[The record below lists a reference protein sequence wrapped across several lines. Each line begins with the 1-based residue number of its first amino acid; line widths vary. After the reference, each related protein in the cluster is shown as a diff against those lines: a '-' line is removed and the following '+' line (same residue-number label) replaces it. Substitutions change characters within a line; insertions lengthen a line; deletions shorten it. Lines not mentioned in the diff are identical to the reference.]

1 MNIPVSRVIRDG
13 QAKLGCGGA
22 DVEEG
27 DGAPAHDGVDP
38 QSDLGGGALA
48 VRVGPE
54 ELVEDRG
61 LLLVV
66 DVDVD
71 AGLEGHLEV
80 DLLEVEI
87 DIVSLGNITNFYAH
101 LSAN

>member
-1 MNIPVSRVIRDG
+1 MDFPVSGVIRDG
-13 QAKLGCGGA
+13 QPKLGGGGA

-27 DGAPAHDGVDP
+27 DGTSAHDGVDP

-48 VRVGPE
+48 VRVGPH
-54 ELVEDRG
+54 ELLEDRG

-80 DLLEVEI
+80 DLKR
-87 DIVSLGNITNFYAH
+87 G
-101 LSAN
+101 